1 MAARR
6 PSAHQQGGDRRQ
18 GHFGGPAAEGTRAED
33 GARAEEGPGEGPPPV
48 VPDNDT
54 DADAVKALLGRN
66 INNLRTQRGMAVRDL
81 AEQAGVSAA
90 FISQVEH
97 GTATPSVPT
106 LVRIAQALR
115 AHIGDLFQASLS
127 RSQIVRQD
135 ERAAYEYP
143 DRGITEAQVSS
154 DPSGSLEVLWVKLE
168 PGGGTG
174 PELFAHG
181 ADTEFVFI
189 LKGRVAVTVGSEV
202 HRLSAGD
209 SLTFPGQ
216 DLHGSQNLSRGSSE
230 LLWVQTPASY

>member
-1 MAARR
+1 MAARPPAHHQSGNKR
-6 PSAHQQGGDRRQ
+6 P
-18 GHFGGPAAEGTRAED
+18 GHFGGPPAEG
-33 GARAEEGPGEGPPPV
+33 ARGDEGPDG
-48 VPDNDT
+48 
-54 DADAVKALLGRN
+54 DADAVKTLLGRN
-66 INNLRTQRGMAVRDL
+66 INSLRTQRGMAVRDL

-97 GTATPSVPT
+97 GTASPSVPT

-115 AHIGDLFQASLS
+115 AHIGDLFQATLS
-127 RSQIVRQD
+127 SSQIVRHD

-154 DPSGSLEVLWVKLE
+154 DASGCLEVLWVKLE

-181 ADTEFVFI
+181 ADTEFVFV
-189 LKGRVAVTVGSEV
+189 LKGQVAITVGSET

-209 SLTFPGQ
+209 SLTFPGK
-216 DLHGSQNLSRGSSE
+216 DVHGSQNLSRGSSE

>member
-1 MAARR
+1 MAARPPAR
-6 PSAHQQGGDRRQ
+6 HQSGDKRS
-18 GHFGGPAAEGTRAED
+18 GHFGGPAAEGPRVED
-33 GARAEEGPGEGPPPV
+33 GPGG
-48 VPDNDT
+48 
-54 DADAVKALLGRN
+54 DADTVKLLLGNN
-66 INNLRTQRGMAVRDL
+66 INSLRTERGMAVRDL

-97 GTATPSVPT
+97 GTATPSVST

-115 AHIGDLFQASLS
+115 AHIGDLFQATLS
-127 RSQIVRQD
+127 RSQIIRHD

-154 DPSGSLEVLWVKLE
+154 DASGSLEVLWVKLE

-181 ADTEFVFI
+181 ADTEFVFV
-189 LKGRVAVTVGSEV
+189 LKGKVAITVGSEA
-202 HRLSAGD
+202 HHLSAGD
-209 SLTFPGQ
+209 SLTFPGK